1 MKPTKAPLRD
11 DVAKRKIYS
20 AVLQRILN
28 GELKPGAR
36 LVESQLAEQYA
47 VSRTII
53 REVLFTLLRDN
64 LVERNH
70 NRGTQ
75 VVSFTPDC
83 VEDLYEIRKS
93 LELLALQTAINVMP
107 LEPLLAFEQRFR
119 ELASE
124 KVAAP
129 RHVEVDLAFH
139 AFVFEHC
146 RNKRLVAY
154 LENVSQ
160 LIHSLRLLGYELEN
174 VVRET
179 GEQHLALVQAFIR
192 RDLATAERL
201 LSDHIDTSKRNALR
215 VLILRRD
222 GGGNRRGIALV
233 V

>member
-1 MKPTKAPLRD
+1 MKPTKTPLRD
-11 DVAKRKIYS
+11 DAAKRKIYAS
-20 AVLQRILN
+20 VLQRILK
-28 GELKPGAR
+28 GELKPGVR

-83 VEDLYEIRKS
+83 VEDLYEIRTS
-93 LELLALQTAINVMP
+93 LELLALRTAINVMP
-107 LEPLLAFEQRFR
+107 LEPLFAFEQRFR
-119 ELASE
+119 ELQNQP
-124 KVAAP
+124 AAL
-129 RHVEVDLAFH
+129 HVEIDLAFH

-160 LIHSLRLLGYELEN
+160 LIHSLRLLGYELED

-179 GEQHLALVQAFIR
+179 GAQHLGLVQAYIR
-192 RDLATAERL
+192 RDLPTAERL
-201 LSDHIDTSKRNALR
+201 LGEHIDWSKRNALQM
-215 VLILRRD
+215 LILRREGD
-222 GGGNRRGIALV
+222 D
-233 V
+233 